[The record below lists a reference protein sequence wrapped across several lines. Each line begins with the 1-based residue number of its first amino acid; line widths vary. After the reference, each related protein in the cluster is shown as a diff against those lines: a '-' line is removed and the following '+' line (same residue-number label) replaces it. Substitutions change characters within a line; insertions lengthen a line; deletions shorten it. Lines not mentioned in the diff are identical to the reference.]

1 MQTFDEIYNEV
12 ANTTRETQIET
23 IIKEY
28 INMSIMEINDPG
40 WAYEQIGIRG
50 YAHNWSF
57 NRRKHSFAT
66 VASTETYL
74 LPRDL
79 DKISLVRQTDSP
91 AKIAY
96 IPDEIFYQ
104 YIPDPTATG
113 NPLYY
118 RLWEEEG
125 VAVRLSTDDKVK
137 VVSSSTSDTTSKVS
151 VVGYSTSGYLQSEE
165 LTLNG
170 TTVVSGTLTYDAG
183 RVLKISKSAQTTGY
197 VTLTEFTAGTS
208 LLVLGPEE
216 RTARFKMMGLYP
228 IPSSAI
234 TVYLEYYTRL
244 RRLVNDTDVPDIDEK
259 WIYVIRLG
267 AIAKVREYQDKPEKT
282 EAQAVYAAAVRNMVK
297 SDIQN
302 VDYLPHLSNKRR
314 AKSGV
319 LELGDSVAS
328 GFYGSPLGL
337 NF

>member
-1 MQTFDEIYNEV
+1 MQTFKEIYDEV
-12 ANTTRETQIET
+12 ANTTRETQIES

-28 INMSIMEINDPG
+28 VNMSLMELNDPG
-40 WAYEQIGIRG
+40 WAFEQIGIRG
-50 YAHNWSF
+50 YSHNWSF
-57 NRRKHSFAT
+57 NRRKHSFSTADG
-66 VASTETYL
+66 TETYQ

-79 DKISLVRQTDSP
+79 DKISLVRQTSSP
-91 AKIAY
+91 AKISY
-96 IPDEIFYQ
+96 IPDDVFYR

-118 RLWEEEG
+118 RIWEEEG
-125 VAVRLSTDDKVK
+125 IAVSLAADDMIKIK
-137 VVSSSTSDTTSKVS
+137 SSTVDTAKVS
-151 VVGYSTSGYLQSEE
+151 IVGYSTDGFLQSEE

-170 TTVVSGTLTYDAG
+170 TSDVNGTLTYDSG
-183 RVLKISKSAQTTGY
+183 RVLKVSKSAT
-197 VTLTEFTAGTS
+197 TAGSISIMRYTTPFTV

-216 RTARFKMMGLYP
+216 RTARFKMIGLYP
-228 IPSSAI
+228 IPSTAI

-282 EAQAVYAAAVRNMVK
+282 EAQAIYASAVRGMVK

-302 VDYLPHLSNKRR
+302 IDYIPHLLSQRPRR
-314 AKSGV
+314 TGKI
-319 LELGDSVAS
+319 ELADEQW
-328 GFYGSPLGL
+328 GL